1 MVNQK
6 LRKIYFIGDNPD
18 VDIVGANMYN
28 HLLQQSM
35 NLEGSLSGYSLLSDS
50 KFLSATSC
58 ESILVCTGVY
68 DPTKHK
74 IDGKIPWK
82 VPTTIEL
89 DILEAIKYILSK
101 ERTSMDSHCL
111 ERLCIYFVK

>member
-1 MVNQK
+1 
-6 LRKIYFIGDNPD
+6 
-18 VDIVGANMYN
+18 MYN
-28 HLLQQSM
+28 HLLQQAGDLQTSI
-35 NLEGSLSGYSLLSDS
+35 SGYSLLSDS

-68 DPTKHK
+68 DRDKHK

-89 DILEAIKYILSK
+89 DVLEAIKYILGK
-101 ERTSMDSHCL
+101 EGCPWAVS
-111 ERLCIYFVK
+111 F